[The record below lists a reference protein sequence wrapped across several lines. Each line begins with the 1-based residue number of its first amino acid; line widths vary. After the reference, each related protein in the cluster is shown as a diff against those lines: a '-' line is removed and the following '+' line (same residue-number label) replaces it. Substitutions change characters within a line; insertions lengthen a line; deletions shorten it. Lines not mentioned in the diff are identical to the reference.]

1 MCFGAFP
8 FAGQGTIGVG
18 QKTLTQLKEYT
29 PLAHA
34 TDIAWPLINAV
45 LADTTMK
52 RKYLAHFK
60 TMLSENITNGN
71 YQTEATQYQSIVN
84 NALFA
89 DSNKLFSYQQFQGGL
104 NTDVVFGSFTVP
116 GISNLM
122 EARKTFL
129 QTIPELM
136 AAEPTVNMPVFS
148 QLAPAINTPINVTV
162 AIANANASGAYL
174 GYRFDVKEKFMPLPL
189 LDDGLHNDGNANDGV
204 YGNSFTM
211 SGASMQYYVYAENT
225 SIGKFLPARAEH
237 EFLTFNAAAIV
248 PQVGDLVINEFLAQ
262 NDHWNQDEYSDHED
276 WIELF
281 NKTNVVLDLSN
292 VYVSNNANAI
302 AKWKLPTGTTIMPNA
317 YLTIFADD
325 DSLEKIYHTNF
336 NISKDSGSIVLSN
349 GIVILDSVNYFTQL
363 SDTAYGRLPNGSG
376 AFTYLIPTYGY
387 ENNSFPLYSSSIFSP
402 NTHFVLYP
410 NPANHSVTVSFHGRN
425 KVNIFNIFGQPVFT
439 AIANNNIMINTSNW
453 TAGIYLVRCGNATQK
468 LMIIK

>member
-1 MCFGAFP
+1 
-8 FAGQGTIGVG
+8 
-18 QKTLTQLKEYT
+18 
-29 PLAHA
+29 
-34 TDIAWPLINAV
+34 
-45 LADTTMK
+45 
-52 RKYLAHFK
+52 
-60 TMLSENITNGN
+60 
-71 YQTEATQYQSIVN
+71 
-84 NALFA
+84 
-89 DSNKLFSYQQFQGGL
+89 
-104 NTDVVFGSFTVP
+104 
-116 GISNLM
+116 
-122 EARKTFL
+122 
-129 QTIPELM
+129 
-136 AAEPTVNMPVFS
+136 
-148 QLAPAINTPINVTV
+148 
-162 AIANANASGAYL
+162 
-174 GYRFDVKEKFMPLPL
+174 VKEKFMQLPL

-262 NDHWNQDEYSDHED
+262 NDHWNQDEYNDHED

-281 NKTNVVLDLSN
+281 NKTNAVLDLSN
-292 VYVSNNANAI
+292 VYLSNKANDI
-302 AKWKLPTGTTIMPNA
+302 AKWKLPAGTTIMPNA

-402 NTHFVLYP
+402 KTHFVLYP
-410 NPANHSVTVSFHGRN
+410 NPTNHSVTVSFHGRK
-425 KVNIFNIFGQPVFT
+425 KVNIFNIFGQPVFSAT
-439 AIANNNIMINTSNW
+439 ANNNILINTSNW

-468 LMIIK
+468 LMIVK

>member
-1 MCFGAFP
+1 
-8 FAGQGTIGVG
+8 
-18 QKTLTQLKEYT
+18 
-29 PLAHA
+29 
-34 TDIAWPLINAV
+34 
-45 LADTTMK
+45 
-52 RKYLAHFK
+52 
-60 TMLSENITNGN
+60 
-71 YQTEATQYQSIVN
+71 
-84 NALFA
+84 
-89 DSNKLFSYQQFQGGL
+89 
-104 NTDVVFGSFTVP
+104 
-116 GISNLM
+116 
-122 EARKTFL
+122 
-129 QTIPELM
+129 
-136 AAEPTVNMPVFS
+136 
-148 QLAPAINTPINVTV
+148 
-162 AIANANASGAYL
+162 
-174 GYRFDVKEKFMPLPL
+174 
-189 LDDGLHNDGNANDGV
+189 
-204 YGNSFTM
+204 M

-237 EFLTFNAAAIV
+237 EFLTFNAASII

-292 VYVSNNANAI
+292 VYVSNKANDI
-302 AKWKLPTGTTIMPNA
+302 AKWKLPAGTTIMPNA

-453 TAGIYLVRCGNATQK
+453 TAGMYLVRCGNATQK